1 MTKFAIAPDS
11 ASYSFTERAETVGAV
26 LQGGLGKYRQ
36 TVKNPSVVVQ
46 VQWTYDAGGYDYFKA
61 FYATYAKSG
70 SLPFEIDLAI
80 DGTALEEY
88 TAYFLDDSISTSAVS
103 GTDYVVRASLELKS
117 KPLTASGTPSTPYKL
132 NYIPNQ
138 ASYSIDT
145 RQETIAIPLEGGT
158 SRYRK
163 DIIDAGTRAN
173 VSWILNT
180 TEYADFREFYKLTT
194 SAGTTSF
201 KIDLAI
207 NYGTL
212 EEYDARIIPDSLSTS
227 RYADGFFNVQAQLEL
242 NAKARDTDADLIAL
256 VLVPEYGENYATLF
270 PPDENDIDIIINT
283 DFPSYLNV

>member
-1 MTKFAIAPDS
+1 MTKFAITPSS
-11 ASYSFTERAETVGAV
+11 ASYSFSERAETIGAV

-36 TVKNPSVVVQ
+36 AVKNPSAVVSVS
-46 VQWTYDAGGYDYFKA
+46 WTFDVGGYDYFKA
-61 FYATYAKSG
+61 FYATYSKSG

-80 DGTALEEY
+80 NGTALEEY
-88 TAYFLDDSISTSAVS
+88 TAYFIDNSISTGARS
-103 GTDYVVRASLELKS
+103 GADYVVSANLELKA

-132 NYIPNQ
+132 DYIPNQ
-138 ASYSIDT
+138 ASYVINT

-163 DIIDAGTRAN
+163 DIIDAGTIAN

-194 SAGTTSF
+194 AAGTTSF

>member
-46 VQWTYDAGGYDYFKA
+46 VQWTYDAGGYGYFKA
-61 FYATYAKSG
+61 FYATYTKSG

-163 DIIDAGTRAN
+163 DIIDAGTIAN

-256 VLVPEYGENYATLF
+256 GF
-270 PPDENDIDIIINT
+270 I
-283 DFPSYLNV
+283 S

>member
-11 ASYSFTERAETVGAV
+11 ASYSFTERAETIGAV

-46 VQWTYDAGGYDYFKA
+46 VQWTFDSSNYNYFKA
-61 FYATYAKSG
+61 FYASIVTSG

-88 TAYFLDDSISTSAVS
+88 TAYFIDDTVSTSAVS
-103 GTDYVVRASLELKS
+103 GTDYVVRANLELKS
-117 KPLTASGTPSTPYKL
+117 KPITASGTPSTPYKL

-163 DIIDAGTRAN
+163 DIIDAGTIAN

-201 KIDLAI
+201 KVDLAI
-207 NYGTL
+207 NSTTV

-227 RYADGFFNVQAQLEL
+227 RYGDGFFNVQAQLEL
-242 NAKARDTDADLIAL
+242 EAKTRDPDADLARV
-256 VLVPEYGENYATLF
+256 VLYPIYGANYATLF
-270 PPDENDIDIIINT
+270 PVDENAIDIIINT

>member
-11 ASYSFTERAETVGAV
+11 ASYSFTERAETIGAV

-61 FYATYAKSG
+61 FYASIVTSG

-88 TAYFLDDSISTSAVS
+88 TAYFIDDTVSTSAVS
-103 GTDYVVRASLELKS
+103 GTDYVVRANLELKS
-117 KPLTASGTPSTPYKL
+117 KPITASGTPSTPYKL

-163 DIIDAGTRAN
+163 DIIDAGTIAN

-201 KIDLAI
+201 KVDLAI
-207 NYGTL
+207 NSTTV

-227 RYADGFFNVQAQLEL
+227 RYGDGFFNVQAQLEL
-242 NAKARDTDADLIAL
+242 EAKTRDPDADLARA
-256 VLVPEYGENYATLF
+256 VLYPIYGANYATLF
-270 PPDENDIDIIINT
+270 PVDENAIDIIINT